1 MFTEQQCQKK
11 NPNSA
16 RKDTT
21 MISEVIHWEGLK
33 AVLMCPKAISSVSL
47 LSLWQV
53 MENATQVKPSGETDA
68 LSECSYS
75 F

>member
-1 MFTEQQCQKK
+1 
-11 NPNSA
+11 
-16 RKDTT
+16 